1 MSQDRAQDIAEPV
14 SDPEFGP
21 WLAQASILVVDDE
34 PGIRNFLVKILAP
47 RCKLIEEAGDAKE
60 ASRKVDSQHFD
71 VVILDNIMPEQNG
84 LDWLAQQRA
93 IGFFADVI
101 LMTAYAD
108 LDAAIEALRAG
119 VVDFILKPFRSNQLL
134 NAVARCLDRMRLQRE
149 NDVLR
154 HELTSPPH
162 EILLRNKLLGT
173 SKATVIV
180 VIGLSFAPI
189 IARTVRSAV
198 LAERELDY
206 VAAAQLR
213 HESAFHT
220 MFVEILPNVIPP
232 ILVETTVRLG
242 YAIFAVATLSFM
254 GFGIQPPS
262 PDWGLSI
269 SNNYGMIGGGFW
281 WTVLFDALAI
291 ASLVIGVNLV
301 TDGIQGALND

>member
-1 MSQDRAQDIAEPV
+1 MAEVFFSLLRSGTFLTGLAIVLFWVICALFGEHLAPYDPLADDIINALAPPSAEHW
-14 SDPEFGP
+14 FGTDQIGRDVFSRVIVGSRDILTVAP
-21 WLAQASILVVDDE
+21 LATLLATVAGTALGLFTGYFRGIVDDV
-34 PGIRNFLVKILAP
+34 ISRIL
-47 RCKLIEEAGDAKE
+47 EAFMA
-60 ASRKVDSQHFD
+60 VP
-71 VVILDNIMPEQNG
+71 VVIVAL
-84 LDWLAQQRA
+84 LA
-93 IGFFADVI
+93 I
-101 LMTAYAD
+101 
-108 LDAAIEALRAG
+108 
-119 VVDFILKPFRSNQLL
+119 
-134 NAVARCLDRMRLQRE
+134 VA
-149 NDVLR
+149 
-154 HELTSPPH
+154 
-162 EILLRNKLLGT
+162 LGT

-213 HESAFHT
+213 HESALHT

-269 SNNYGMIGGGFW
+269 SSNYGMIGGGFW

-301 TDGIQGALND
+301 TDGVQGALND